1 MAKAGLPI
9 GRQGVGKVNFFPG
22 INAIVCYIDFSQI
35 RRLKSVFLGVY
46 MKSLIRFGLP
56 MLITMLGFLGCAS
69 KNDKMPEGP
78 AMSTD
83 YPDFFLNPPAPEDQF
98 VGLGMAKLKDENL
111 SRTTA
116 LARARADIATQ
127 VSVSVETML
136 TDYAQESGA
145 DNNVQTLSFVERI
158 SKEVASIQLKKAV
171 TKSNYPA
178 KDGTWFVMVYYPK
191 AALLEEVGDIF
202 NRNEDA
208 AFAEFKAQQ
217 ALDRLNAE
225 VENNPP
231 VSAGA
236 NSPVNR

>member
-1 MAKAGLPI
+1 
-9 GRQGVGKVNFFPG
+9 
-22 INAIVCYIDFSQI
+22 
-35 RRLKSVFLGVY
+35 
-46 MKSLIRFGLP
+46 MKGLIRFGL
-56 MLITMLGFLGCAS
+56 LILVTMLGFLGCAT
-69 KNDKMPEGP
+69 KDNKAPAGP
-78 AMSTD
+78 VKSTD

-98 VGLGMAKLKDENL
+98 VGLGMAKLQDENL

-158 SKEVASIQLKKAV
+158 SKEVASIELKESV

-191 AALLEEVGDIF
+191 SALLETVGGIF
-202 NRNEDA
+202 ARNEDA

-236 NSPVNR
+236 DSPVNR

>member
-1 MAKAGLPI
+1 
-9 GRQGVGKVNFFPG
+9 
-22 INAIVCYIDFSQI
+22 
-35 RRLKSVFLGVY
+35 
-46 MKSLIRFGLP
+46 MKNLIRFGLL
-56 MLITMLGFLGCAS
+56 MSITMFSLLGCAS
-69 KNDKMPEGP
+69 KSKENKISEGP
-78 AMSTD
+78 AKSTD
-83 YPDFFLNPPAPEDQF
+83 YPDFFLNPPSPEEHF
-98 VGLGMAKLKDENL
+98 VGLGMAKLEDENL
-111 SRTTA
+111 SRATA

-145 DNNVQTLSFVERI
+145 DGNVQTLSFVEQI
-158 SKEVASIQLKKAV
+158 SKEVASIDLKESV

-191 AALLEEVGDIF
+191 TALLEKVGNVF
-202 NRNEDA
+202 ARSEDS

-217 ALDRLNAE
+217 ALERLNAE

-236 NSPVNR
+236 DSPVNR

>member
-1 MAKAGLPI
+1 MFIAAL
-9 GRQGVGKVNFFPG
+9 V
-22 INAIVCYIDFSQI
+22 FS
-35 RRLKSVFLGVY
+35 
-46 MKSLIRFGLP
+46 
-56 MLITMLGFLGCAS
+56 GCAS
-69 KNDKMPEGP
+69 KKDIKEPEGP
-78 AMSTD
+78 AKSSD

-98 VGLGMAKLKDENL
+98 VGLGMAKLQDENL
-111 SRTTA
+111 SRTAA

-158 SKEVASIQLKKAV
+158 SKEVASIELRESV

-191 AALLEEVGDIF
+191 AALLEQVGDIF
-202 NRNEDA
+202 ARNEDA

-217 ALDRLNAE
+217 ALERLNAE

-231 VSAGA
+231 VSAGP
-236 NSPVNR
+236 NSPVNQ

>member
-1 MAKAGLPI
+1 MKALT
-9 GRQGVGKVNFFPG
+9 
-22 INAIVCYIDFSQI
+22 
-35 RRLKSVFLGVY
+35 
-46 MKSLIRFGLP
+46 RFGL
-56 MLITMLGFLGCAS
+56 LIITATLGLLGCVS
-69 KNDKMPEGP
+69 KNDKVPEGP
-78 AMSTD
+78 AKSRD
-83 YPDFFLNPPAPEDQF
+83 YPDFFLNPPTPEHQF
-98 VGLGMAKLKDENL
+98 VGLGMAKLQDENL

-145 DNNVQTLSFVERI
+145 DNNVQTLSFVEQI
-158 SKEVASIQLKKAV
+158 SKEVASIELKESV

-191 AALLEEVGDIF
+191 AALLDQVGDIF
-202 NRNEDA
+202 ARNEDA

-217 ALDRLNAE
+217 ALERLNAE

-231 VSAGA
+231 VSAGPD
-236 NSPVNR
+236 SPINQ